1 MRRFFENKI
10 AFAAVAMLFALA
22 FGWNLSHGVTA
33 PWPNPLLVDP
43 SSGARGQVL
52 PVAPPSPAK
61 TASGPTMP
69 PPPWE
74 EVQVA
79 SGPTMPPPPWE
90 EVRVASGPTMPP
102 PPWEEMRIAA

>member
-10 AFAAVAMLFALA
+10 AFAAVVMLFALA
-22 FGWNLSHGVTA
+22 FGWNLSHGAVA

-43 SSGARGQVL
+43 GNGAREQAI
-52 PVAPPSPAK
+52 PVVPSGPVK

-90 EVRVASGPTMPP
+90 EVRMTA
-102 PPWEEMRIAA
+102 

>member
-10 AFAAVAMLFALA
+10 AFAAVVMLFALA
-22 FGWNLSHGVTA
+22 FGWNLSHGAET

-43 SSGARGQVL
+43 TSGARGQAT
-52 PVAPPSPAK
+52 PVVPTGPVK

-74 EVQVA
+74 EVQMA

-90 EVRVASGPTMPP
+90 EG
-102 PPWEEMRIAA
+102 RITA